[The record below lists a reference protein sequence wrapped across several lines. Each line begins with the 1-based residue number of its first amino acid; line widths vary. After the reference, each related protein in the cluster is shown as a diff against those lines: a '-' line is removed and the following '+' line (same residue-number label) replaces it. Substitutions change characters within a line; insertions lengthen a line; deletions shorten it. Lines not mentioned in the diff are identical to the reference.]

1 MRSNTKK
8 QPPVHPP
15 YKDQTVKGAANTQE
29 CVKPTLLAGNTGAT
43 DSIIDG
49 KPNTIVK
56 ALMARVKVG
65 HNILNMKS
73 RVSIGYRSTF
83 GS

>member
-1 MRSNTKK
+1 MTDVTVICLVLPIWLRSNTKK

-15 YKDQTVKGAANTQE
+15 YKDKTVKGAANTQE

-43 DSIIDG
+43 DSIVDG

-56 ALMARVKVG
+56 ALMA
-65 HNILNMKS
+65 
-73 RVSIGYRSTF
+73 
-83 GS
+83 